1 MVDEQ
6 MNGFQKDIEY
16 IYSLYFLFDKKS
28 WSITV
33 LNLRFN
39 VYILKWYYSYHS
51 FIQLQLV
58 IYS

>member
-28 WSITV
+28 WYITV

-39 VYILKWYYSYHS
+39 VYILQWYNSYHS